1 MVFTTTESLLSI
13 TVTAC
18 LKSPPFF
25 EAESKYLKKPD
36 IPPSEL
42 LSYEEAYSSKSR
54 KFALFCLLFSNADAT
69 AKKSV
74 SSYIFLIKR
83 SKVMEDE

>member
-42 LSYEEAYSSKSR
+42 LSYEEAYSSK
-54 KFALFCLLFSNADAT
+54 KP
-69 AKKSV
+69 
-74 SSYIFLIKR
+74 
-83 SKVMEDE
+83 